1 MTPHMIYDLLKDHI
15 FFKKLEGHP
24 YVIRI
29 MASLNRDHTLIQL
42 LNDIK
47 NQRVNYE
54 DVKNK
59 TL

>member
-1 MTPHMIYDLLKDHI
+1 MTMHMIYDLLKDHI

-29 MASLNRDHTLIQL
+29 MASLNRDQPLIQL

-47 NQRVNYE
+47 N
-54 DVKNK
+54 
-59 TL
+59 